1 MKRSSRCF
9 LLIFVLVSSAVGC
22 ASIVGKTM
30 HPVTINSTP
39 DQADITIV
47 DEAGKKVF
55 EGKTPTTV
63 TLMGGDGYFH
73 GKDYTVTFSRGGF
86 EKHTTVIQ
94 RDVSAWY
101 ILGNILFGGLIGW
114 FIVDPATGAMWT
126 LQEDVTATL
135 AAKKASAAAAGN
147 PLRIATFHEV
157 PPQLLARMVRVR

>member
-1 MKRSSRCF
+1 MKRSSCCF
-9 LLIFVLVSSAVGC
+9 LLLFILVVSAVGC

-30 HPVTINSTP
+30 HPVTVNSKP
-39 DQADITIV
+39 DQADISIV
-47 DEAGKKVF
+47 DEAGKTVYT
-55 EGKTPTTV
+55 GKTPTTV
-63 TLMGGDGYFH
+63 TLPGGDGYFH
-73 GKDYTVTFSRGGF
+73 GKDYTITFSKTGF
-86 EKHTTVIQ
+86 EKHVVTIQ

-135 AAKKASAAAAGN
+135 AAKNAKSTASN
-147 PLRIATFHEV
+147 TMRIVTVHEV